1 MSMEEKRLR
10 SLQEAYQKLRD
21 FNISFIDAMILISAG
36 CRELS
41 IAELQR
47 EILIAHKN
55 ILPHLKKLQKYN
67 LITIKDNGK
76 GKRKLISTNLNN
88 PRVSLFMAGLVY
100 FLELSNLPIT
110 ENNKVKEILDKTTL

>member
-1 MSMEEKRLR
+1 MEEKRLR